1 MVHPWIEGVAL
12 STPARQL
19 LIGSRDL
26 PAFERKHVRHR
37 DVLVTSDPSELVE
50 RAFSRQFDLVL
61 VATDMVEIPG
71 FELVKKLQSSFDR
84 VPVVFCSVDRV
95 HLLARTIGSKQSMSG
110 TDWEAIVAEL
120 LARGSGSEATPSET
134 TDDDEIRKRVLEA
147 SFRER
152 EHLLARSLTTLEV
165 AQLLRVSRQA
175 PHDRASQKT
184 LLAVQ
189 DKNQLRFPLWQ
200 FDANG
205 ANGVVAGLPEV
216 LQALEIGPLSQAR
229 WLTTPTQAFENRSPL
244 ELLKSGAVDRVV
256 REARAVGATAG

>member
-1 MVHPWIEGVAL
+1 VAL
-12 STPARQL
+12 SSPARRL

-26 PAFERKHVRHR
+26 PAFEEQLKRHK

-50 RAFSRQFDLVL
+50 GAFSRHFDLVL
-61 VATDMVEIPG
+61 VSTDMVEISG
-71 FELVKKLQSSFDR
+71 FELMKKLQSSFER

-95 HLLARTIGSKQSMSG
+95 HVLARTIASMQSMIA
-110 TDWEAIVAEL
+110 TDWEPIVAEL
-120 LARGSGSEATPSET
+120 LAPRATPQATTSET

-152 EHLLARSLTTLEV
+152 EQLLARSLSTSEV
-165 AQLLRVSRQA
+165 AQLLKVSRQT

-184 LLAVQ
+184 LLAIQ
-189 DKNQLRFPLWQ
+189 DKNQLRFPPWQ

-216 LQALEIGPLSQAR
+216 LQALAIGPLSQAR
-229 WLTTPTQAFENRSPL
+229 WLTTPKRVFENRSPL
-244 ELLKSGAVDRVV
+244 ELLKSGEIDRVV
-256 REARAVGATAG
+256 REARGVGATAG